1 MIYIFFTSFDTYFFL
16 WQNRPKNG
24 KMLKKWIIQSSSI
37 VTVEQSTSNAD
48 IDDNLIDDGD
58 NIVDT
63 EDNDDYEDYD
73 YENKFLFP
81 FSTGSFGPQDGFTE
95 STGT

>member
-1 MIYIFFTSFDTYFFL
+1 MIHIFFTSFDTYFFYDKIAL
-16 WQNRPKNG
+16 KNV
-24 KMLKKWIIQSSSI
+24 KMLMKFMIQSSSI

-48 IDDNLIDDGD
+48 IGDNLNDDGV
-58 NIVDT
+58 NSINT